1 MPLVE
6 RLAWHLAPA
15 HPQPA
20 ARMAL
25 AQSVW
30 ERSRDY
36 VVFAALLLTALGI
49 FVGRNGT
56 VLRAVR
62 AASLAVTA
70 PVEGVFARVARFE
83 GAVAENDRLRATTA
97 VLATDVA
104 RLREAR
110 SENAQLRRL
119 LGFQDSLQVPRV
131 IARVVAK
138 DLTEQA
144 NLLTIDAGAADG
156 VEVGMPVISERGIV
170 GKVVLTSRNYAVVM
184 PHQNTQFAVPAT
196 IDALARDGVVRWDGE
211 AFDRLTM
218 EYVVKT
224 EPVTRGMLI
233 TTSRYS
239 DVFPAGTPVGRVDTA
254 YAARGRNDYII
265 HLTPASPISEVGYVY
280 VLKIRVDPE
289 RILLEE
295 AARDSL
301 GIARAS
307 AALTA
312 QMAADSS
319 DAGE

>member
-1 MPLVE
+1 
-6 RLAWHLAPA
+6 
-15 HPQPA
+15 
-20 ARMAL
+20 MAL

-97 VLATDVA
+97 SLSTDVA

-119 LGFQDSLQVPRV
+119 LGFQDSLRVPRV

-144 NLLTIDAGAADG
+144 NLLTIDVGAADG

-224 EPVTRGMLI
+224 EPVTRGMLV

-307 AALTA
+307 AALNA

-319 DAGE
+319 DAGQ

>member
-1 MPLVE
+1 
-6 RLAWHLAPA
+6 
-15 HPQPA
+15 
-20 ARMAL
+20 MAL
-25 AQSVW
+25 AQTIW

-36 VVFAALLLTALGI
+36 VIFAALVLVALAV
-49 FVGRNGT
+49 FVGRNGP
-56 VLRAVR
+56 VLRAARSV
-62 AASLAVTA
+62 ALAVTS
-70 PVEGVFARVARFE
+70 PVEGLYARATRFQD
-83 GAVAENDRLRATTA
+83 AVGENDRLRAETVA
-97 VLATDVA
+97 LSADVA

-110 SENAQLRRL
+110 AENAQLRRL
-119 LGFQDSLQVPRV
+119 LGFQDSLDVPRV
-131 IARVVAK
+131 VARVVAK
-138 DLTEQA
+138 DITAQA

-156 VEVGMPVISERGIV
+156 IEIGMPVISERGIV

-196 IDALARDGVVRWDGE
+196 LDALGRDGVVRWDGE

-224 EPVTRGMLI
+224 EPVTRGMLV

-280 VLKIRVDPE
+280 VLKVRPDPR
-289 RILLEE
+289 RIVLEE

-301 GIARAS
+301 GLARAS

-312 QMAADSS
+312 QQEADAN
-319 DAGE
+319 DAGTE

>member
-1 MPLVE
+1 
-6 RLAWHLAPA
+6 
-15 HPQPA
+15 
-20 ARMAL
+20 MAI
-25 AQSVW
+25 AQTVW
-30 ERSRDY
+30 ERSRETVAF
-36 VVFAALLLTALGI
+36 VVLLLVALGI
-49 FVGRNGT
+49 FVGRNGP

-62 AASLAVTA
+62 AASLAATA
-70 PVEGVFARVARFE
+70 PVEGVFARVARFQ
-83 GAVAENDRLRATTA
+83 GALGENDRLRATTA
-97 VLATDVA
+97 ALSTDVA
-104 RLREAR
+104 RLREAS

-119 LGFQDSLQVPRV
+119 LGFQDSLDVPRV
-131 IARVVAK
+131 VARVVAK
-138 DLTEQA
+138 DLTGQA

-156 VEVGMPVISERGIV
+156 VEAGMPVISERGIV

-184 PHQNTQFAVPAT
+184 PHQNTQFVVPAT
-196 IDALARDGVVRWDGE
+196 LDALGRDGVVRWDGE

-224 EPVTRGMLI
+224 EPVTRGMLV

-280 VLKIRVDPE
+280 VLKVRPDPE

-307 AALTA
+307 AALR
-312 QMAADSS
+312 QRQVADS
-319 DAGE
+319 AAVAP